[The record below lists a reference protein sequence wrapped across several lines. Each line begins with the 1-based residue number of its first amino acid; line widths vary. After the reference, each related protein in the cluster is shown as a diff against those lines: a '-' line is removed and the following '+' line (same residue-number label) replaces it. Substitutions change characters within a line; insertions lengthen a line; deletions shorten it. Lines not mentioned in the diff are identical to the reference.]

1 MDMNEADR
9 RLMEAIHG
17 ANSEGTPL
25 GLAFATGALFLTN
38 LLIMLLGFVLLAI
51 VTWMISFDG
60 FFDDVSFI
68 SYQGLFAWVVGAY
81 ASYFYKTNST
91 IEKWTDRGLNG
102 VGMVFAIFVM
112 VLFVAGV
119 VLVLSKIFGFEIP
132 KFENPFNIFN

>member
-1 MDMNEADR
+1 MDTNEVDR
-9 RLMEAIHG
+9 RLMEAIHR

-25 GLAFATGALFLTN
+25 GLAFATGLLFLTN

-51 VTWMISFDG
+51 VTWMISFDS

-81 ASYFYKTNST
+81 ASYLYKTNST

-102 VGMVFAIFVM
+102 VFSIFVW
-112 VLFVAGV
+112 VLLVAGV

-132 KFENPFNIFN
+132 KF